1 MIELKNDRLI
11 FHFPEVHPEARCTV
25 EFQRTLRLPDD
36 NREYPLPPGL
46 GRFPLMHVDDLGERL
61 PAAWGKRGGVFF
73 PMYQA
78 EAMWINFHTDYPFAI
93 KVAAGKIN
101 AVTGEAWSNEL
112 HENPQDYLV
121 IPDQPWL
128 DGFCVTKGQI
138 RQFVAMPLGAGYTAE
153 EQLTGKAEH
162 GGIQIIAYPMKREAY
177 KKFIAN
183 RPLFM
188 RYDEM
193 VVCESAAPMDTGL
206 APGGLMRQEIYEDDY
221 GLDAWEREVFS
232 RCYVHIANSQVY
244 QKLTGHPPPTE
255 APTAKAYTQARL
267 PWFEYYA
274 ENATALPGNQT
285 LAGLDSVAAKGVKKG
300 ETPLPENGPVE
311 PVHVKKLGATVVR
324 EGEF

>member
-1 MIELKNDRLI
+1 MAVWNGRL
-11 FHFPEVHPEARCTV
+11 
-25 EFQRTLRLPDD
+25 
-36 NREYPLPPGL
+36 
-46 GRFPLMHVDDLGERL
+46 
-61 PAAWGKRGGVFF
+61 
-73 PMYQA
+73 
-78 EAMWINFHTDYPFAI
+78 
-93 KVAAGKIN
+93 
-101 AVTGEAWSNEL
+101 L

-193 VVCESAAPMDTGL
+193 VVCESAAPMDIGL

-221 GLDAWEREVFS
+221 GLDAWETAAFS
-232 RCYVHIANSQVY
+232 RCYVHIVNSQVY
-244 QKLTGHPPPTE
+244 QELTGHPPPTE
-255 APTAKAYTQARL
+255 APTAKAYTQAGL

-274 ENATALPGNQT
+274 ENATALPGSQT

-300 ETPLPENGPVE
+300 DTLLPENDPVE
-311 PVHVKKLGATVVR
+311 PVHVKKLGAAVVR